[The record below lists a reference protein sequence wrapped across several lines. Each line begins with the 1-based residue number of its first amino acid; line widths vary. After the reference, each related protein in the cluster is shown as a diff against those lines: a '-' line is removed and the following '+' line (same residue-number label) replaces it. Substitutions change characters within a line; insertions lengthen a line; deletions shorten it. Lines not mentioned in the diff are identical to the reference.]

1 MEPVGLGRL
10 GLAVVASDKGGQGG
24 AGPATRRKI
33 CKALPSFFTSLNHL
47 YINLHCVDL
56 IPFIKGKPIFF
67 LKKSF
72 TKKDKLVRFCQNC
85 EIPSVFRGLVSSGR
99 H

>member
-33 CKALPSFFTSLNHL
+33 CKALPSLNHL

-56 IPFIKGKPIFF
+56 IPSIKESLLFQKGN
-67 LKKSF
+67 S
-72 TKKDKLVRFCQNC
+72 VRF
-85 EIPSVFRGLVSSGR
+85 VWFGR

>member
-10 GLAVVASDKGGQGG
+10 GLAVVASDKGGQGA

-47 YINLHCVDL
+47 YINLHCVGL
-56 IPFIKGKPIFF
+56 IPSIKESLLLQKGN
-67 LKKSF
+67 S
-72 TKKDKLVRFCQNC
+72 VRF
-85 EIPSVFRGLVSSGR
+85 VWFGLVWKTLNPQQ
-99 H
+99 

>member
-56 IPFIKGKPIFF
+56 IPSIKESLLLQKGN
-67 LKKSF
+67 S
-72 TKKDKLVRFCQNC
+72 VRF
-85 EIPSVFRGLVSSGR
+85 VWFGLVWKTLNPQQ
-99 H
+99 